1 MIKRRRKSHD
11 QIPGLSCHD
20 SESDG
25 ESDESVMETDFF
37 FNVFISGCVR
47 PELLHVGS
55 LLHGPSSCG
64 TQTQQLPREIWDS
77 SIQGSNLIP
86 GIGRQIFN
94 P

>member
-25 ESDESVMETDFF
+25 ESDERVMETDFF

-47 PELLHVGS
+47 PELLHVTVQWSKRVPGGTQMDNLGFSCVS
-55 LLHGPSSCG
+55 LLPP
-64 TQTQQLPREIWDS
+64 LY
-77 SIQGSNLIP
+77 L
-86 GIGRQIFN
+86 
-94 P
+94 